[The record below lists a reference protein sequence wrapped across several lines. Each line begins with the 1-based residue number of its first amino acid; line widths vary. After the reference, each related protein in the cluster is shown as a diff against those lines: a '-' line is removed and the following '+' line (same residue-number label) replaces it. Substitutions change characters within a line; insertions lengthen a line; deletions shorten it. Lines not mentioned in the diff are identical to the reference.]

1 MKSHASGHA
10 RRMSLFWRVFVTN
23 ASVIVGAAVVLALT
37 PLAVEVPQTWAEA
50 VVGGG
55 SLLVVLVV
63 NLLLLRRHFEPLT
76 RLARLMQRV
85 DALRPG
91 QRLEVRGR
99 GELALLVETFN
110 EMLER
115 LERERRQAMTRV
127 LTAQEEE
134 RHRIARNL
142 HDEIGQAL
150 TGALLQL
157 ERVGRDV
164 PGELRGEVAEAQEAV
179 RDALD
184 EVRGVARELRPVA
197 LEDLGLGSALVAL
210 ARSFSQRT
218 GLSVRRRIATS
229 LPPLSE
235 EAELVVYRIAQES
248 LTNIA
253 RHAHATSADLRL
265 ERVPGG
271 VILRVADDG
280 RGIDPAEL
288 RSGGGVRGMREWAL
302 LAGGRL
308 EIRNGAPRGVQV
320 SLRVDSLDRATQPSP
335 APAAP
340 PRAGETRPAR
350 APASSEVP
358 AT

>member
-1 MKSHASGHA
+1 
-10 RRMSLFWRVFVTN
+10 MSLFWRVFATN
-23 ASVIVGAAVVLALT
+23 AGVIVAAAVVLAVT
-37 PLAVEVPQTWAEA
+37 PLALEVPQSAVEA
-50 VVGGG
+50 VVGLCAL
-55 SLLVVLVV
+55 LLVLGV
-63 NLLLLRRHFEPLT
+63 NLVLLRRHFEPLA

-85 DALRPG
+85 DTLRPG
-91 QRLEVRGR
+91 QRVEACGR
-99 GELALLVETFN
+99 GEVALLVRTFN

-115 LERERRQAMTRV
+115 LEQERRQAMARV
-127 LTAQEEE
+127 LTAQEGE

-164 PGELRGEVAEAQEAV
+164 PPASRPDVAEAQEAV
-179 RDALD
+179 RSSLD
-184 EVRGVARELRPVA
+184 EVRRVARELRPVA
-197 LEDLGLGSALVAL
+197 LEDLGLASALAAL
-210 ARSFSQRT
+210 ARTFSQRT
-218 GLSVRRRIATS
+218 DIPVRPRIAAS

-235 EAELVVYRIAQES
+235 ETEVVVYRVAQES
-248 LTNIA
+248 LTNVA
-253 RHAHATSADLRL
+253 RHAHASRAELRL

-302 LAGGRL
+302 LVGGRL
-308 EIRNGAPRGVQV
+308 EIRNGAPHGVQV
-320 SLRVDSLDRATQPSP
+320 SLRVDSLDVPREEPGERSAGRS
-335 APAAP
+335 AAEP
-340 PRAGETRPAR
+340 GPRVAG
-350 APASSEVP
+350 SEVP

>member
-1 MKSHASGHA
+1 MT
-10 RRMSLFWRVFVTN
+10 LFWRVFATN

-37 PLAVEVPQTWAEA
+37 PLAVEVPQTWVEA
-50 VVGGG
+50 VVGGA
-55 SLLVVLVV
+55 SLLVVLVA
-63 NLLLLRRHFEPLT
+63 NLLLLRPHFEPLV

-91 QRLEVRGR
+91 QRVEVGGR
-99 GELALLVETFN
+99 GEVALLVETFN

-115 LERERRQAMTRV
+115 LERERRQAMNRV
-127 LTAQEEE
+127 LTAQEDE

-164 PGELRGEVAEAQEAV
+164 PTEFRGDVAEAQEAV
-179 RDALD
+179 RAALD

-197 LEDLGLGSALVAL
+197 LEDLGLPSALVAL

-218 GLSVRRRIATS
+218 GLSVRRRIVTS
-229 LPPLSE
+229 LPPLAE
-235 EAELVVYRIAQES
+235 ETELVVYRVAQES

-253 RHAHATSADLRL
+253 RHARATTAELRL

-280 RGIDPAEL
+280 RGIDPVEL
-288 RSGGGVRGMREWAL
+288 RSGGGVRGMREWAA

-308 EIRNGAPRGVQV
+308 EIRNGSPRGVLV
-320 SLRVDSLDRATQPSP
+320 SLRVDALDRAPVAVP
-335 APAAP
+335 AHATGTSAADGTGP
-340 PRAGETRPAR
+340 G
-350 APASSEVP
+350 EVP
-358 AT
+358 VA

>member
-1 MKSHASGHA
+1 
-10 RRMSLFWRVFVTN
+10 MSLFWRVFATN
-23 ASVIVGAAVVLALT
+23 ASVLVGAAVVLAAT
-37 PLAVEVPQTWAEA
+37 PLAVEVPQTA
-50 VVGGG
+50 VEGAVGVA
-55 SLLVVLVV
+55 SLLVVLAV
-63 NLLLLRRHFEPLT
+63 NLLLLRPHFEPLA

-85 DALRPG
+85 DALQPG
-91 QRLEVRGR
+91 QRVEVHGR
-99 GELALLVETFN
+99 GEVALLVETFN

-115 LERERRQAMTRV
+115 LESERRQAMARV

-164 PGELRGEVAEAQEAV
+164 PAAVRGEVAEAQEAV
-179 RDALD
+179 RESLD
-184 EVRGVARELRPVA
+184 EVRRVARELRPVA
-197 LEDLGLGSALVAL
+197 LEDLGLASALVAL

-218 GLSVRRRIATS
+218 GLPVRRRIATS

-235 EAELVVYRIAQES
+235 EAEVVVYRVAQES

-253 RHAHATSADLRL
+253 RHSGADSAELRL

-280 RGIDPAEL
+280 CGIDPADL
-288 RSGGGVRGMREWAL
+288 RSAGGVRGMREWAL

-308 EIRNGAPRGVQV
+308 EIRNGSPRGVQV
-320 SLRVDSLDRATQPSP
+320 SLRVGALDERRPQAAAAE
-335 APAAP
+335 APAATGRGP
-340 PRAGETRPAR
+340 RPAAR
-350 APASSEVP
+350 GVP